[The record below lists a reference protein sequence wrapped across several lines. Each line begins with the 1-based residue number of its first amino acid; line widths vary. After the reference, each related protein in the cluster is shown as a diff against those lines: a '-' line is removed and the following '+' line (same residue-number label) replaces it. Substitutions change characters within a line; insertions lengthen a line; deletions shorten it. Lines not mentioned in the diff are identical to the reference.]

1 MAIVAYV
8 PATMK
13 TALALLITL
22 AVAAHADVGQPAQN
36 FTLKSAAGND
46 VSLSDFQGKV
56 VVLEWTNPGCPF
68 VKKHYGSGNMQKLQK
83 EATAR
88 GVVWL
93 SICSSAP
100 GKQGNL
106 SAEEAAKLTASNGSA
121 ATAYLL
127 DENGKV
133 GQLYGAK
140 RTPEMYVINKEGTLV
155 YHGAIDDKKT
165 PDPADIPGA
174 KNYVEAAL
182 GEVLAGKP
190 VSAPQTEAYGCSV
203 KYGE

>member
-1 MAIVAYV
+1 MTTALVLLI
-8 PATMK
+8 
-13 TALALLITL
+13 ALAL
-22 AVAAHADVGQPAQN
+22 AAHADVGQPAQN
-36 FTLKSAAGND
+36 FTLKSAAGKD

-56 VVLEWTNPGCPF
+56 VVLEWTNSGCPF
-68 VKKHYGSGNMQKLQK
+68 VQKHYGSGNMQKLQK
-83 EATAR
+83 DATAK

-106 SAEEAAKLTASNGSA
+106 SANEAIKLTASNGSS

-174 KNYVEAAL
+174 KNFVAAAL
-182 GEVLAGKP
+182 DEVLAGKP
-190 VSAPQTEAYGCSV
+190 VSTPQTEAYGCSV

>member
-1 MAIVAYV
+1 
-8 PATMK
+8 MK
-13 TALALLITL
+13 TALVLLIAL
-22 AVAAHADVGQPAQN
+22 ALAAHADVGQPAQN
-36 FTLKSAAGND
+36 FTLKSAAGKD

-56 VVLEWTNPGCPF
+56 VVLEWTNSGCPF
-68 VKKHYGSGNMQKLQK
+68 VQKHYGSGNMQKLQK
-83 EATAR
+83 DATAK

-106 SAEEAAKLTASNGSA
+106 SANEAIKLTASNGSS

-174 KNYVEAAL
+174 KNFVAAAL
-182 GEVLAGKP
+182 DEVLAGKP
-190 VSAPQTEAYGCSV
+190 VSTPQTEAYGCSV

>member
-1 MAIVAYV
+1 
-8 PATMK
+8 MK
-13 TALALLITL
+13 NVLALLIVL
-22 AVAAHADVGQPAQN
+22 AASAYAEVGEAAPN
-36 FTLKSAAGND
+36 FTLKSAAGGD
-46 VSLSDFQGKV
+46 VSLSDFPGKV
-56 VVLEWTNPGCPF
+56 VVLEWTNSGCPF
-68 VKKHYGSGNMQKLQK
+68 VQKHYGSGNMQKLQK
-83 EATAR
+83 DATGK

-106 SAEEAAKLTASNGSA
+106 SAEEAAALCASNGSA

-127 DENGKV
+127 DGDGKV
-133 GQLYGAK
+133 GRLYGAK
-140 RTPEMYVINKEGTLV
+140 RTPEMYVINKEGVLV

-174 KNYVEAAL
+174 KNFVAAAL
-182 GEVLAGKP
+182 DELLAGKP
-190 VSAPQTEAYGCSV
+190 VATPKTEAYGCSV

>member
-1 MAIVAYV
+1 
-8 PATMK
+8 MK
-13 TALALLITL
+13 KALALLIAL
-22 AVAAHADVGQPAQN
+22 AVAAHAEVGEPAQN
-36 FTLKSAAGND
+36 FTLKSAAGNE
-46 VSLSDFQGKV
+46 VSLSDFKGKV

-83 EATAR
+83 DATAK

-106 SAEEAAKLTASNGSA
+106 SADEAAKLTASNGSA

-127 DENGKV
+127 DDAGKV

-140 RTPEMYVINKEGTLV
+140 RTPEMYVINKDGTLV

-165 PDPADIPGA
+165 PDPADIAGA
-174 KNYVEAAL
+174 KNFVAAAL
-182 GEVLAGKP
+182 DEVLAGKP
-190 VSAPQTEAYGCSV
+190 VSTPQTEAYGCSV